1 MKDGEPETWVEKIV
15 YWVGR
20 AKIWQSRLSTYTNII
35 TFFGMLYLVV
45 RDNPYLSGLQVVGLL
60 ILGIPFILYL
70 DVKHIFPASQKYST
84 RKNPE
89 MMEIKKIV
97 KRIDEKMDG
106 KS

>member
-1 MKDGEPETWVEKIV
+1 MITVPGQAEADHFGNNMRT
-15 YWVGR
+15 
-20 AKIWQSRLSTYTNII
+20 